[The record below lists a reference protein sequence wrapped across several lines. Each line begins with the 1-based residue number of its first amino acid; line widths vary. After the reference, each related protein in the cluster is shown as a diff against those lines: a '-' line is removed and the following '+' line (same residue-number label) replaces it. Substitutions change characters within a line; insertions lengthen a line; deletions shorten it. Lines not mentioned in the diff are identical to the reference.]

1 MTDKTGSMPIGLIQT
16 MGNSPDPLIFSIQR
30 LKADYVVFIGTDESL
45 NKSVNKTVEA
55 TGLRPSQ
62 YHKMEITDSPEEIGA
77 LCEKFEHA
85 KSWLERQGVDTIIS
99 DPTGGRKWMSAGTVM
114 VASFLGIP
122 MIYVDARY
130 DKGRVIPETMT
141 IVELGNAYDQTG
153 FIIAAKG
160 RDAYNAF
167 DFGGAAKHFGR
178 IVPTHAHKK
187 ELFQGLANLCDQLA
201 LWDRFAHYESSVSQG
216 IDNAVQQIDRALRS
230 GAGSAE
236 FASFSDKLKYFASHI
251 KEIEATKK
259 LSIEFI
265 VDIFLNAGRC
275 IRRNRFDDAVARHY
289 RTLEAISQYFL
300 YGEGIDNEKP
310 DYSKLTPDQLNL
322 FKSVLI
328 GDPEEDK
335 QLPEKIDLK
344 IGFWLLRVLEHRI
357 YPIVFKGKQSFKDF
371 TFEGILNDRNSSIL
385 AHGFQPIGQE
395 RAEKFQSRLE
405 ELLRLAFDSQFI
417 EVKKKL
423 QLPEM
428 PEIGF

>member
-1 MTDKTGSMPIGLIQT
+1 MPTGLILT
-16 MGNSPDPLIFSIQR
+16 MGLSPEPLIFSIQQ
-30 LKADYVVFIGTDESL
+30 LKADYVVFIGTGESL
-45 NKSVNKTVEA
+45 RTSVDKTVEE

-62 YHKMEITDSPEEIGA
+62 YDKMEITDSPEEIGA

-85 KSWLERQGVDTIIS
+85 KNWLERQGADTILS
-99 DPTGGRKWMSAGTVM
+99 DPTGGRKWMSAGAVM

-130 DKGRVIPETMT
+130 DKGKVIPETMN

-167 DFGGAAKHFGR
+167 DFGGAAKHFDR

-216 IDNAVQQIDRALRS
+216 INNAVQQIDRALRS

-236 FASFSDKLKYFASHI
+236 FASFSDKLKTFASHI

-300 YGEGIDNEKP
+300 YEEGIDNKKP
-310 DYSKLTPDQLNL
+310 DYSKLTSEQLKMY
-322 FKSVLI
+322 KSGLR
-328 GDPEEDK
+328 GNQKADK

-344 IGFWLLRVLEHRI
+344 LGFWLLRSLDH
-357 YPIVFKGKQSFKDF
+357 PIKGLVFSIRKGELSFKGF
-371 TFEGILNDRNSSIL
+371 TFEGILSDRNSSIL
-385 AHGFQPIGQE
+385 AHGFKPIGKE
-395 RAEKFQSRLE
+395 RAEKFHKNLQILLE
-405 ELLRLAFDSQFI
+405 QAFGSAFQ

-423 QLPEM
+423 QLPTM